1 MYIRG
6 PDYSGVLLLCFCCR
20 RNACHG
26 SSITR
31 EHSYQDQMCSIKML
45 EHIDFCVLSGVLIT
59 LAPPRLLAI
68 DFSEA
73 PHLIIV
79 YLAGALFHARYYLFT
94 ESSLSHPK
102 TDLRNTNRAKPEEAN
117 PRSLRRY
124 ITNTSAKHSLW
135 DSLDVGLRSSV
146 GQKRF

>member
-1 MYIRG
+1 MPRQQYYKGTQLSG
-6 PDYSGVLLLCFCCR
+6 PNVLNKNAGTYRFLC
-20 RNACHG
+20 
-26 SSITR
+26 
-31 EHSYQDQMCSIKML
+31 
-45 EHIDFCVLSGVLIT
+45 VSGVLIT

-102 TDLRNTNRAKPEEAN
+102 TDLRNTKRAKPEEAN